1 MPLRI
6 IRMRIP
12 LLTPGEIIV
21 PCIRTVEIESDG
33 EFNQK
38 VANSTYARQLVFLLQ
53 NEAQAVPLP
62 MPSDI
67 GYHICQVY
75 YVCILSVTIDPCHK
89 RRYFIV

>member
-6 IRMRIP
+6 IRVRIP
-12 LLTPGEIIV
+12 LLSLGEIIV
-21 PCIRTVEIESDG
+21 PCIRTVVIESDG

-38 VANSTYARQLVFLLQ
+38 VANTTYARQLVFLLQ

-67 GYHICQVY
+67 GYHICQVFY
-75 YVCILSVTIDPCHK
+75 LRILSVTSYPCHK
-89 RRYFIV
+89 RSSLIV